1 MASQSLKDTCKWC
14 NTNNTFK
21 YQLQVLKGYL
31 RLPDGEILGST
42 GHPSKSHLTDAYAI
56 YFSKR
61 LYIVSTSTFAQP
73 SDTDIDL
80 VKQWIVDRL
89 SPKGKEQ

>member
-1 MASQSLKDTCKWC
+1 MASQALKDTCKWC
-14 NTNNTFK
+14 KTNNTFK

-42 GHPSKSHLTDAYAI
+42 GHPSKSHLTDAYAR
-56 YFSKR
+56 YFLQR
-61 LYIVSTSTFAQP
+61 LYLVPTVAP
-73 SDTDIDL
+73 SDTDIGL